1 VTSLECTLVSD
12 GSSDRALIPILN
24 WLLQAN
30 GAYPAQEI
38 EWYDPSRFKHRPTSL
53 SERIDHAVENYP
65 CDLLFIHR
73 DAEGERLDRR
83 VAEIRT
89 ALKASSSGENGRM
102 PAVLV
107 IPIRMME
114 AWLLFDKARLRE
126 AAGCPQGNTP
136 LDLPR
141 LRSCEKLADPKERL
155 HRCLRA
161 ASEKR
166 GRHLKKFNV
175 DSAIHRLSDLIPDFS
190 PLRRLSAFQRLEE
203 ELRVV
208 LRAKHWV

>member
-1 VTSLECTLVSD
+1 VTLLECTLVSD
-12 GSSDRALIPILN
+12 GSSDRALIPIIS
-24 WLLQAN
+24 WLLKAN
-30 GAYPAQEI
+30 GAHPAQEI
-38 EWYDPSRFKHRPTSL
+38 EWYDPSRFKRRPRSL

-83 VAEIRT
+83 VAEVRE
-89 ALKASSSGENGRM
+89 ALESSTSGGNGM
-102 PAVLV
+102 VPAVLV
-107 IPIRMME
+107 IPVRMME
-114 AWLLFDKARLRE
+114 AWLLFDKACLRE
-126 AAGCPQGNTP
+126 AAGCPRGNTP

-141 LRSCEKLADPKERL
+141 LRSCERLADPKERL

-175 DSAIHRLSDLIPDFS
+175 DSALHRLSGLISDFS
-190 PLRRLSAFQRLEE
+190 PLRRLSAIQRLED
-203 ELRVV
+203 ELRLV
-208 LRAKHWV
+208 LRARHWV

>member
-1 VTSLECTLVSD
+1 
-12 GSSDRALIPILN
+12 LN
-24 WLLQAN
+24 WLLRAN
-30 GAYPAQEI
+30 GAYPEQEI

-53 SERIDHAVENYP
+53 AERIDHAVENYP

-73 DAEGERLDRR
+73 DAEGEPLDRR
-83 VAEIRT
+83 VAEVRE
-89 ALKASSSGENGRM
+89 ALETSSSGQNGSV

-126 AAGCPQGNTP
+126 AAGCPQGNAP
-136 LDLPR
+136 LDLPK
-141 LRSCEKLADPKERL
+141 LRRCEKLAAPKERL
-155 HRCLRA
+155 HRCLRV

-166 GRHLKKFNV
+166 GRHLRKFNV
-175 DSAIHRLSDLIPDFS
+175 DSAIHRLSGLIPDFS
-190 PLRRLSAFQRLEE
+190 PLRRLSAFRRLEE
-203 ELRVV
+203 DLQVV

>member
-1 VTSLECTLVSD
+1 M
-12 GSSDRALIPILN
+12 
-24 WLLQAN
+24 
-30 GAYPAQEI
+30 
-38 EWYDPSRFKHRPTSL
+38 
-53 SERIDHAVENYP
+53 ENFP

-83 VAEIRT
+83 VAEVRE
-89 ALKASSSGENGRM
+89 ALGASSSGRNGRV

-136 LDLPR
+136 LDLPKLSR
-141 LRSCEKLADPKERL
+141 CEKLADPKERL
-155 HRCLRA
+155 HRSLRA

-175 DSAIHRLSDLIPDFS
+175 DSAIHRLSGLIPDFS
-190 PLRRLSAFQRLEE
+190 PLRGLSAFQRLEE
-203 ELRVV
+203 DLRAV
-208 LRAKHWV
+208 LRKKHWV

>member
-1 VTSLECTLVSD
+1 
-12 GSSDRALIPILN
+12 
-24 WLLQAN
+24 
-30 GAYPAQEI
+30 
-38 EWYDPSRFKHRPTSL
+38 
-53 SERIDHAVENYP
+53 VENFP

-83 VAEIRT
+83 VAEVRK
-89 ALKASSSGENGRM
+89 ALESSASGRGGM
-102 PAVLV
+102 LPAVLV
-107 IPIRMME
+107 IPVRMME

-126 AAGCPQGNTP
+126 AAGCPRGNTP
-136 LDLPR
+136 LDLPS

-175 DSAIHRLSDLIPDFS
+175 DAALHRLSGLIPDFS
-190 PLRRLSAFQRLEE
+190 PLRRLPAFQRLED
-203 ELRVV
+203 ELQVILRTRHRV
-208 LRAKHWV
+208 

>member
-1 VTSLECTLVSD
+1 
-12 GSSDRALIPILN
+12 
-24 WLLQAN
+24 
-30 GAYPAQEI
+30 
-38 EWYDPSRFKHRPTSL
+38 
-53 SERIDHAVENYP
+53 VENYP

-73 DAEGERLDRR
+73 DAEGERLARR
-83 VAEIRT
+83 VAEVRT
-89 ALKASSSGENGRM
+89 ALEASSSGEDGRM

-126 AAGCPQGNTP
+126 AAGCPRGNTP
-136 LDLPR
+136 LDVPT
-141 LRSCEKLADPKERL
+141 LRSCERLADPKERL

-175 DSAIHRLSDLIPDFS
+175 DAAIHRLSDLIPDFS

-203 ELRVV
+203 ELRAV

>member
-12 GSSDRALIPILN
+12 GSSDRALIPILS
-24 WLLQAN
+24 WLLKTN
-30 GAYPAQEI
+30 GAYLAREI
-38 EWYDPSRFKHRPTSL
+38 EWYDPSRFRRRPSSL

-73 DAEGERLDRR
+73 DAERDPFETRA
-83 VAEIRT
+83 AEVREALESST
-89 ALKASSSGENGRM
+89 AGQNGIV

-107 IPIRMME
+107 IPVRMME

-126 AAGCPQGNTP
+126 AAGCPQGSAP

-141 LRSCEKLADPKERL
+141 LRSCERLADPKGQL
-155 HRCLRA
+155 HRCLRT

-175 DSAIHRLSDLIPDFS
+175 DSALHRLSELIPDFS
-190 PLRRLSAFQRLEE
+190 PLRGLSAFQRLED
-203 ELRVV
+203 ELRSV
-208 LRAKHWV
+208 LTTRRWV